1 VGRAGLVELER
12 HEPRKEFCEFVV
24 QLVELTRPSEVI
36 ETGIGQGFLARRIKP
51 RHPRILPPEPAR
63 GLRRRE
69 ARLADLPV

>member
-36 ETGIGQGFLARRIKP
+36 ETGTGQGFLARRIKRDIPGFFLQNP
-51 RHPRILPPEPAR
+51 RGGFVGVKP
-63 GLRRRE
+63 
-69 ARLADLPV
+69 D